1 MIIRIKLT
9 VANSQDLGKR
19 TGEIEAVVD
28 SGSMYTWIPKNE
40 AEKIEINKVGR
51 QRFRT
56 ITGEIAER
64 SFGAGVITVDGA
76 SGVSEIV
83 FAEPTDGV
91 VLGALAMEG
100 LGIKIDPR
108 NGRISKEDVFL
119 AY

>member
-1 MIIRIKLT
+1 MIIKIKFT
-9 VANSQDLGKR
+9 VANSQDLSKR
-19 TGEIEAVVD
+19 TNEIEAIVNSD
-28 SGSMYTWIPKNE
+28 SLYTWIPKIE
-40 AEKIEINKVGR
+40 AERIEITKVGR

-64 SFGAGVITVDGA
+64 PYGAGVITVDGA
-76 SGVSEIV
+76 SGVSEVV
-83 FAEPTDGV
+83 FAEPTDGI

-108 NGRISKEDVFL
+108 SGAISKEVFL